1 MGRVDFVTASRE
13 RTDFSVPAQ
22 IGDVIELAGSV
33 HRVGRS
39 SLSVQIDMAAETPSS
54 GECRSCSH
62 GLFNIVAIGL
72 ENTDGVL
79 PSLRNIAAARGD
91 CGILSTAVEI
101 VFLRKPTIMATFTA
115 GPRARGHGKVSLH
128 HGLRTIVVKPW

>member
-1 MGRVDFVTASRE
+1 MWLHAMGRVDFVTASRE

-54 GECRSCSH
+54 GEWRRGGIAVSFRQRSK
-62 GLFNIVAIGL
+62 LF
-72 ENTDGVL
+72 
-79 PSLRNIAAARGD
+79 
-91 CGILSTAVEI
+91 
-101 VFLRKPTIMATFTA
+101 F
-115 GPRARGHGKVSLH
+115 
-128 HGLRTIVVKPW
+128 